1 MACNKR
7 GAGSI
12 TLARPLEF
20 KALWS
25 LAEALS
31 EISRVAG
38 NVVMKHY
45 KSDFEVMLKD
55 DQSPVTIADE
65 ESEAVILRALAELQS
80 DLPIV
85 AEEQVAACGYPDFD
99 SNDFWLIDALDGTKE
114 FINRRGDFTVNIGL
128 IQDNVPSLGVV
139 FAPVRNELYRG
150 VICPRTGK
158 QRAEV
163 HRHNKISRIK
173 TRKRPA
179 TGLTIVG
186 SLSHQVKD
194 QWDHFTGQYNV
205 KDTISMGSSIKFC
218 LVAEGAVDLYP
229 RFSPTREWDTAAGHA
244 VVRAAGGRV
253 RTFEGDEL
261 RYHKPDFLNG
271 TFVVEGM
278 P

>member
-12 TLARPLEF
+12 TLAGQLEF

-31 EISRVAG
+31 ETSRVAG

-45 KSDFEVMLKD
+45 RSDFEVMFKD
-55 DQSPVTIADE
+55 DKSPVTIADE
-65 ESEAVILRALAELQS
+65 ESEAVILAALSVLQS

-85 AEEQVAACGYPDFD
+85 AEEQVAARGYPDFD
-99 SNDFWLIDALDGTKE
+99 GSDFWLIDALDGTKE
-114 FINRRGDFTVNIGL
+114 FINRRDDFTINIGL
-128 IQDNVPSLGVV
+128 IQNNFPCLGVV

-150 VICPRTGK
+150 VTCPRTGEK
-158 QRAEV
+158 RAEV
-163 HRHNKISRIK
+163 DRKNKISRIK

-186 SLSHQVKD
+186 SRSHQVKK
-194 QWDHFTGQYNV
+194 QWDHFTGRHNV

-218 LVAEGAVDLYP
+218 LVAEGSVDLYP
-229 RFSPTREWDTAAGHA
+229 RFSPTKEWDTAAGHA

-253 RTFEGDEL
+253 RTVDGEEL
-261 RYHKPDFLNG
+261 SYNKPNFLNG
-271 TFVVEGM
+271 TFLVEGM